1 MNNDAT
7 RQRLFEQ
14 ILNEYSGMV
23 DRICYMY
30 SNNSE
35 DQHKDLYQECMLNI
49 WQGLRNFRGDAKLST
64 WLYRA
69 CINTCVTSFRR
80 HSKHSSTLPLDQAST
95 LTADESSRPDDIKE
109 LYRLIGMLGD
119 IDKAIIMMWLDEN
132 SYDEISEV
140 TGMTRNTVA
149 SRIRRIKERLV
160 KFSNS

>member
-7 RQRLFEQ
+7 RQKLFDQ
-14 ILNEYSGMV
+14 ILTDYSGMV

-30 SNNSE
+30 SNGTE
-35 DQHKDLYQECMLNI
+35 DQRKDLYQECMMNI

-80 HSKHSSTLPLDQAST
+80 HSKHNSNLPLDEASAI
-95 LTADESSRPDDIKE
+95 TADESSRPEELKE
-109 LYRLIGMLGD
+109 LYHLIEMLND

-132 SYDEISEV
+132 SYDEISDV

-160 KFSNS
+160 RLSNS